1 MNKMHSFTFRAVGNL
16 ARNPEAVADKGG
28 SFTRFCLVSNDTYQ
42 TVNDRVSTVTSAWF
56 VAVGVVGD
64 EIVRHSRK
72 GDQLFVEGIVLS
84 ERDKDG
90 FDFMVTGYRR
100 GAKRRPPGASG
111 ARPTNSPPPT
121 EPQEAAIAVA
131 KTTDGL

>member
-1 MNKMHSFTFRAVGNL
+1 MNRMHSFTFRAIGNL
-16 ARNPEAVADKGG
+16 ARNPEAFAHEKR

-42 TVNDRVSTVTSAWF
+42 TAEDCVSTVTSAWF
-56 VAVGVVGD
+56 IAAGDVGD
-64 EIVRHSRK
+64 EIVRHARK

-90 FDFMVTGYRR
+90 FDFMVTGYRL
-100 GAKRRPPGASG
+100 GAKRRPPGPAG
-111 ARPTNSPPPT
+111 ARVTSDPPPT

-131 KTTDGL
+131 